1 MERSIEK
8 HKLIFGYRRKK
19 LMEGFALI
27 GHTLHFTLSDILSL
41 EFNEFVEYYEIAVK
55 LNKV

>member
-1 MERSIEK
+1 
-8 HKLIFGYRRKK
+8 
-19 LMEGFALI
+19 MEGFALI
-27 GHTLHFTLSDILSL
+27 GHTLHFTLSDIVSL